1 MADELTI
8 FDLDL
13 FEEMLGS
20 LEEMGVAYTDAQADI
35 IHKHMRI
42 LEQALAD
49 AEI

>member
-1 MADELTI
+1 MADELNI

-13 FEEMLGS
+13 FEEMLRS
-20 LEEMGVAYTDAQADI
+20 LEEIGVVYTDAQADI

-49 AEI
+49 AEV